1 MAQATKSKQ
10 KTKNAATSNT
20 TKRTSSS
27 KGETPAHQRDA
38 RVIVVDTAYAFAG
51 LGNDAVRVARTL
63 PERAKTLPER
73 AKELRDIDGR
83 RADVEKRVR
92 ELRDRIEDTFD
103 TKATEGRTIVDDL
116 LQRPQVKS
124 VVDQAKTA
132 RSQVKAAVTSIRK
145 TATQTVSA
153 GVTAG
158 RKQADTAKS
167 QAKAATT
174 SIRKTAEVAV
184 EAGKD
189 LINNDGDS
197 ENTDS

>member
-27 KGETPAHQRDA
+27 KGTTPAHQRDPK
-38 RVIVVDTAYAFAG
+38 VIAVDTAYAFAG
-51 LGNDAVRVARTL
+51 IGTDAVRVARTF
-63 PERAKTLPER
+63 PERAKT
-73 AKELRDIDGR
+73 LRDIDGR

-92 ELRDRIEDTFD
+92 EVRDRIEETFD
-103 TKATEGRTIVDDL
+103 AKATEGRTIVDDL
-116 LQRPQVKS
+116 LKQPQVKT

-158 RKQADTAKS
+158 RKQADTAKT

-189 LINNDGDS
+189 LIVNGNGS
-197 ENTDS
+197 ENSNN